1 MSVLDQIRLDLNE
14 ALKARDEVKI
24 STLRFVISKTDNARI
39 AKGTE
44 LTDEE
49 INLEINKDAKRHKES
64 IDAFEKAGRGELVS
78 KEKAEL
84 DILLK
89 YLPEQMGDAE
99 IGKLVDSA
107 VQEVGARSLA
117 DLGKVMSVVMGRAKG
132 QADGTRVS
140 AIVKEKLSGS
150 SR

>member
-49 INLEINKDAKRHKES
+49 VNLEISKDAKRHKES
-64 IDAFEKAGRGELVS
+64 IDAFEKADRGELVS

-89 YLPEQMGDAE
+89 YLPEQMGEAE

-132 QADGTRVS
+132 QADGTSVS